1 MKYVLSG
8 IGMLFGLVFVFMLMT
23 VGVVSAANKP
33 KRDNEQVLP
42 GKGDTPKKAIII
54 YQPAI
59 TKVTTRMAQQLAAGL
74 NEGGYEVTV
83 NHPGKH
89 LSMDLS
95 GYDLII
101 FGSPTYAG
109 QLAKALTKYMEQV
122 CPELAKAPGK
132 APRLVLFATGGL
144 EQTEEFDRLADI
156 LSGLNVVRKIKF
168 SPGPQE
174 KNDQIAYDL
183 GIALA
188 KND

>member
-1 MKYVLSG
+1 MKYVLNG
-8 IGMLFGLVFVFMLMT
+8 IGMLFGLVFVFMLIT

-33 KRDNEQVLP
+33 RREHEQVLP
-42 GKGDTPKKAIII
+42 GKGNTPKKAIII

-74 NEGGYEVTV
+74 NEGGYEVTL

-109 QLAKALTKYMEQV
+109 QLTKALTQYMEQV
-122 CPELAKAPGK
+122 CPELVKAPGK
-132 APRLVLFATGGL
+132 APRIVLFATGGL
-144 EQTEEFDRLADI
+144 EQTEEFDRVAGI
-156 LSGLNVVRKIKF
+156 LSGLNVVRNIKF
-168 SPGPQE
+168 TSGSLE
-174 KNDQIAYDL
+174 KNEQIAYDL
-183 GIALA
+183 GIELA

>member
-1 MKYVLSG
+1 MKYVLNG
-8 IGMLFGLVFVFMLMT
+8 IGMLFGLVFVFMLIT

-33 KRDNEQVLP
+33 KRENEQILP

-54 YQPAI
+54 YQPGI
-59 TKVTTRMAQQLAAGL
+59 TKVTTRIAQHLAAGL
-74 NEGGYEVTV
+74 NEGGYEVTL
-83 NHPGKH
+83 NHPGKY
-89 LSMDLS
+89 LSTDLS

-101 FGSPTYAG
+101 LGSPTYAG

-122 CPELAKAPGK
+122 CPKLAKAPDK

-144 EQTEEFDRLADI
+144 EQTEEFDRLTHI

-168 SPGPQE
+168 TPK
-174 KNDQIAYDL
+174 KNERIAYDL
-183 GIALA
+183 GIELA